1 MNKRPKGD
9 VDEEEEQ
16 ELRRGK
22 RERGKARG
30 EARTNVGG
38 RSVRRLS
45 RRCPANLLEWA
56 YFVVG

>member
-22 RERGKARG
+22 REGKPEMRREPTSGA
-30 EARTNVGG
+30 VQSGG
-38 RSVRRLS
+38 
-45 RRCPANLLEWA
+45 
-56 YFVVG
+56 